1 MNNWLG
7 SIFLALKNIHTKG
20 LLGQLHLG
28 LEGVTEVDIDPK
40 GKFVF
45 FKITLSNNKDN
56 YAYYAYLL
64 IANIP
69 ELLSVQELPYFLDD
83 KLKIFPRLISN

>member
-7 SIFLALKNIHTKG
+7 SIFLSPKNIHTKG

-28 LEGVTEVDIDPK
+28 LEGVTEVDTDPK
-40 GKFVF
+40 GRFVF
-45 FKITLSNNKDN
+45 FKITLSNNRDN

-64 IANIP
+64 VSNIP
-69 ELLSVQELPYFLDD
+69 ELLSVQELPHFLDD
-83 KLKIFPRLISN
+83 KLKIFPQLISN

>member
-1 MNNWLG
+1 MKL
-7 SIFLALKNIHTKG
+7 IV
-20 LLGQLHLG
+20 G
-28 LEGVTEVDIDPK
+28 LEGVTEVDTDPK
-40 GKFVF
+40 ARFVF

-56 YAYYAYLL
+56 YTYYAYLL